1 MIVDTLENLEKYVSL
16 NPLFAEVV
24 KFLKEND
31 LNELEDGKHSI
42 VGNDLF
48 VNITTAHGKTVDEAV
63 FETHKNML
71 DIQIPLDNEETYGYL
86 PLAKLPEAEYNAE
99 KDVTKYPGAVASA
112 YVTCLVNLLFSLLR
126 MGISHASV
134 QAISTRLSSKSRHKL
149 KINQSLRRNLLLADF
164 FLYS

>member
-63 FETHKNML
+63 FETHKNMI

-86 PLAKLPEAEYNAE
+86 PLAKLHEAEYNAE

-112 YVTCLVNLLFSLLR
+112 YVTCLPGEF
-126 MGISHASV
+126 
-134 QAISTRLSSKSRHKL
+134 AIFAPQDGHQPCIGTGDIHKAIF
-149 KINQSLRRNLLLADF
+149 KIKA
-164 FLYS
+164 